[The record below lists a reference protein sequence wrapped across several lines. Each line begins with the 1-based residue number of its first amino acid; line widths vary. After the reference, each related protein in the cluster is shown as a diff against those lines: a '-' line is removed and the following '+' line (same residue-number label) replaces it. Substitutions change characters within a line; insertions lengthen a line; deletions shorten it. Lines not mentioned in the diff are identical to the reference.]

1 MGITILLFSNV
12 KQYFKSDYTPAA
24 LTRKRPHLYHSP
36 FMANSDVASNSRN
49 TMKWLIRHCIEPT
62 HNCVHAY
69 KVRSRPFTNVNQK
82 PWLECQIFC
91 YSTNCQLEAGTASFY
106 WKFRNGFFVRF
117 VHWIYL
123 MNHSV
128 FIFAATYSVPFVPSV
143 CAFEIN
149 NCECLWTKMGMAAFC
164 SLTAYS
170 LFFLLPRITVD
181 SFLLLPLMLWFRV
194 RL

>member
-106 WKFRNGFFVRF
+106 WKFRNGFFLFGSFIEFIWWTIVSSYLPPLIPCHLFRQYALLKSIIANVCGQKWEWLLFVRSLLILF
-117 VHWIYL
+117 FFCCQEL
-123 MNHSV
+123 
-128 FIFAATYSVPFVPSV
+128 
-143 CAFEIN
+143 
-149 NCECLWTKMGMAAFC
+149 LWTVFYYYRWCYDFA
-164 SLTAYS
+164 
-170 LFFLLPRITVD
+170 
-181 SFLLLPLMLWFRV
+181 
-194 RL
+194 